1 MEILNPSQIGL
12 ITEQKCQ
19 LYLLEHGFTVLIP
32 MGNYQKYDLVIE
44 KDNKFYRIQ
53 VKHSTEKE
61 NSFIVRTKY
70 DVRDNGKVRK
80 ETYTKEDCDYFMTE
94 FQGIFYLF
102 PVFGTQET
110 KFWLTRPNNSSTSK
124 MAKDYL
130 AEDVLKKL

>member
-1 MEILNPSQIGL
+1 METLNPSQIGL

-19 LYLLEHGFTVLIP
+19 LYLLEHGCTVLTP
-32 MGNYQKYDLVIE
+32 LGNYQKYDLVIE
-44 KDNKFYRIQ
+44 KDNRFYRIQ

-124 MAKDYL
+124 LAKDYL